1 MRCVNRFGLRGASV
15 ALNSARPMFSA
26 AAVQHGKRANCIN
39 EDINDMTDEFRSQI
53 KDGVRYFLWMCV
65 LTVII
70 GIAVWAILMPNTQQ
84 PVSQATPAQAIASAA
99 SAVSLD
105 AIV

>member
-1 MRCVNRFGLRGASV
+1 
-15 ALNSARPMFSA
+15 
-26 AAVQHGKRANCIN
+26 
-39 EDINDMTDEFRSQI
+39 MTDEFRSQI

-84 PVSQATPAQAIASAA
+84 PVSQATPAQATPAQAIASAA